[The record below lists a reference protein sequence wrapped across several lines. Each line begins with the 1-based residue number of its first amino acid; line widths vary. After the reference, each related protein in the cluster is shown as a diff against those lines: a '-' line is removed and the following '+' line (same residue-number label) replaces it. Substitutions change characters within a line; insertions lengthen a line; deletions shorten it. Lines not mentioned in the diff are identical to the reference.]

1 MNREGWDATLGELA
15 APSPLLQS
23 WGYGETQRDE
33 GWQVVRLDLGGACA
47 QVQLQGPPGLRQAYV
62 PRGPVPFGEPA
73 LRALSEW
80 AREQGLIRLRVE
92 PEAEAP
98 CTGVLREMGFRPGV
112 PLHPVHT
119 QIVLLGPEEDML
131 ASFKPKHR
139 YNIRLALRKGVEVE
153 EGHDVAELHR
163 QHAYTARRQGITGAS
178 LGAYLRR
185 LERLD
190 WCRVYVAKFEGEPVA
205 AAMVARYAGRATYL
219 FGGSSDRHR
228 QVMPSYAVQWTA
240 MRDAAAA
247 GCRDYDLFGMPAS
260 ADDPTDPWHG
270 LQQFKSGF
278 GGRTVTYCGAW
289 DLVLS
294 PLAVGLADHGRRLRR
309 ALGSLVKT
317 R

>member
-1 MNREGWDATLGELA
+1 MNREAWDATLRERT
-15 APSPLLQS
+15 APAPLLQS
-23 WGYGETQRDE
+23 WAYGETQRDE
-33 GWQVVRLDLGGACA
+33 GWHVVRLDLGGACA

-80 AREQGLIRLRVE
+80 ARQGGLIRLRVE

-98 CTGVLREMGFRPGV
+98 CTAALRKLGFRPGV

-119 QIVLLGPEEDML
+119 QIVPLGPDDAML

-163 QHAYTARRQGITGAS
+163 QHAYTARRQAITGAS
-178 LGAYLRR
+178 LESYRRR

-190 WCRVYVAKFEGEPVA
+190 WCRVYTARFEGEPVA
-205 AAMVARYAGRATYL
+205 AIMVARFAGRAYYL

-228 QVMPSYAVQWTA
+228 QVMPSYAAQWAA
-240 MRDAAAA
+240 MRAAAAA
-247 GCRDYDLFGMPAS
+247 GCTDYDLFGMPAS
-260 ADDPTDPWHG
+260 PDDPADPWHG
-270 LQQFKSGF
+270 LQQFKAGF
-278 GGRTVTYCGAW
+278 GGRTVSYCGAW

-294 PLAVGLADHGRRLRR
+294 PLAVGLADRGLRLRR